1 MFSKCHIHEV
11 VSWSESSST
20 PLLVMSGEPSFPKQA
35 GEVGKNDLIVMGD
48 KRPCKIVEYS
58 VSKTGK
64 HGHAKASYTAVD
76 IFDGRKYEDSS
87 PTTHTIQVPRVET
100 ENVIM
105 MANDAEYI
113 QYMKDDGTDGEIAIP
128 QYPEGFGDQV
138 IAAFEQAQKDGQNLT
153 LTIQRS
159 MGIEQVMAYRSDKN

>member
-1 MFSKCHIHEV
+1 
-11 VSWSESSST
+11 
-20 PLLVMSGEPSFPKQA
+20 MSGEPSFPKQA
-35 GEVGKNDLIVMGD
+35 GELGKGDLIVMGD

-64 HGHAKASYTAVD
+64 HGHAKASYTTVD

-87 PTTHTIQVPRVET
+87 PTTHTVQCPRVET

-105 MANDAEYI
+105 TYCDGEYI
-113 QYMKDDGTDGEIAIP
+113 QYMNDDGTDGQIALP
-128 QYPEGFGDQV
+128 KYPEGFDQQ
-138 IAAFEQAQKDGQNLT
+138 ILGAFEQAQKDNQNLT